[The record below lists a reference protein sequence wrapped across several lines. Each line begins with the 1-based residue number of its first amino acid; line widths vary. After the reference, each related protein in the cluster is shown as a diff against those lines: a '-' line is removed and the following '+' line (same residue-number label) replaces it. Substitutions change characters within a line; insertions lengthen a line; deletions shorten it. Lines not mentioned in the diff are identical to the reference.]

1 MTNFKSVVLFLKTI
15 SLFIVQRNF
24 GNIRYDYVQ
33 KYDILKIEQLRKYEK
48 LKIKMTKAELD
59 AMFLR
64 NCQTFNVTPKILT
77 INLLNVSPHDLQSIK
92 KRLLRSAV
100 NKRNKELRSLKRDLS
115 NYEREFRR
123 VLSSVDKFILDKVV
137 KNNVGKITK
146 TTMKTHEK
154 KLRNLTKNISLPFTS
169 ADTVHNLSSK
179 LLTTDELEVSK
190 YGLKHPIQSLQIN
203 ETDTLT
209 TFALIHRA
217 MTNDL
222 KDKKHSGELKTKMSH
237 LPNSYVNS
245 YKPTKNSLKKYKVL
259 KRLRE
264 SKDIVILRP
273 DKGCVTLILDQ
284 EEYVKKVY
292 PIINDASKFKKLSS
306 DQTILREVHL
316 QRFLRTLK
324 NKGFFT
330 DEICDKIYPSGSK
343 PASIHCLTKI
353 H

>member
-33 KYDILKIEQLRKYEK
+33 KYDTLKIEQLRKYEK
-48 LKIKMTKAELD
+48 VKVKIRKADLD
-59 AMFLR
+59 ATFLR

-179 LLTTDELEVSK
+179 LLTTDELEVLK

-209 TFALIHRA
+209 TFAFIHRA

-222 KDKKHSGELKTKMSH
+222 KDKKHSGELKTKM
-237 LPNSYVNS
+237 LQLANSYANA
-245 YKPTKNSLKKYKVL
+245 YKPTK
-259 KRLRE
+259 
-264 SKDIVILRP
+264 
-273 DKGCVTLILDQ
+273 
-284 EEYVKKVY
+284 
-292 PIINDASKFKKLSS
+292 
-306 DQTILREVHL
+306 
-316 QRFLRTLK
+316 
-324 NKGFFT
+324 
-330 DEICDKIYPSGSK
+330 
-343 PASIHCLTKI
+343 
-353 H
+353 